1 MPSNCPVGTT
11 CKLTGGGYIIVDP
24 QQDHGSFSIEVTAD
38 PSGRISGK
46 VAYQDHS
53 TGLDFRTAL
62 ITSAMFSST
71 SVSIKGTGFANGA
84 TTSFQINVQDNG
96 DPSSGP
102 DNFSITLGTGYS
114 NSGVVQGGT
123 IEIH

>member
-1 MPSNCPVGTT
+1 
-11 CKLTGGGYIIVDP
+11 LQVD
-24 QQDHGSFSIEVTAD
+24 
-38 PSGRISGK
+38 GRRL
-46 VAYQDHS
+46 
-53 TGLDFRTAL
+53 LDFRTAL

-71 SVSIKGTGFANGA
+71 TVSIQGTGTANGA
-84 TTSFQINVQDNG
+84 TTSFQITVQDNG
-96 DPSSGP
+96 DPASGP